1 MNSKEKIIK
10 KFDLS
15 DKKVKKI
22 DLFINEIKNYN
33 SHTNIVGKST
43 LQNPWNRHVLDSLQL
58 LKFIKK
64 KNTSILDLGAGAGI
78 PGIFLAIANQ
88 NNISLIDS
96 SSKKI
101 KFMRNV
107 ANVLNLNVKIYHN
120 RIEKIKNLKFKYL
133 ISRALANLNKLFF
146 YSQNL
151 IKNDTVLIFLKG
163 RTANDEI
170 NEAKLSWVFKYKT
183 YDSLSDK
190 YGKILMIENL
200 KKKWKK

>member
-15 DKKVKKI
+15 DEQVKKI

-200 KKKWKK
+200 KKKWLK